1 MDNLPVVSCK
11 YLCEM
16 WSYLGGGV
24 HFAFTW
30 SVIPVIVVV
39 IYDGAALF
47 CSHCLWW
54 VVYDKVPLLPNCT
67 WRGGRVSCV
76 LVTMSFEVVVP
87 VGVSL
92 DV

>member
-1 MDNLPVVSCK
+1 M

-30 SVIPVIVVV
+30 SVVPVIVVV
-39 IYDGAALF
+39 IYVGAAVF

-54 VVYDKVPLLPNCT
+54 VVCDKVSLLPNCT
-67 WRGGRVSCV
+67 WGRVSCV
-76 LVTMSFEVVVP
+76 LVMMSFEVVVP
-87 VGVSL
+87 VGGSL
-92 DV
+92 GVQ

>member
-11 YLCEM
+11 YLCEI
-16 WSYLGGGV
+16 WSYLEGGV
-24 HFAFTW
+24 HFAFTL
-30 SVIPVIVVV
+30 SVVPVIVVV

-54 VVYDKVPLLPNCT
+54 VVYDKVPLL
-67 WRGGRVSCV
+67 GGRVSCV

>member
-11 YLCEM
+11 YLCEI

-39 IYDGAALF
+39 IYVGAAHIACGGLF
-47 CSHCLWW
+47 MTRFLYCQTVPGGEGVLCPC
-54 VVYDKVPLLPNCT
+54 YDE
-67 WRGGRVSCV
+67 
-76 LVTMSFEVVVP
+76 F
-87 VGVSL
+87 
-92 DV
+92 

>member
-1 MDNLPVVSCK
+1 
-11 YLCEM
+11 M

-30 SVIPVIVVV
+30 LVVPVIVAV

-54 VVYDKVPLLPNCT
+54 VVYDEVSLLPT
-67 WRGGRVSCV
+67 VPGGVSCV
-76 LVTMSFEVVVP
+76 LVMTSFGVVVP
-87 VGVSL
+87 VEDSL
-92 DV
+92 DAQ